1 MHSSSLSHTVKP
13 ALLSLLLLA
22 GAWTLSVYMRLEPVP
37 LFRLLLTAAALLS
50 LRTLSRRPLRR
61 RESAVFA
68 LFSAAVSLVLVL
80 GFHIHM
86 EDRYHGTVLS
96 NYITPYALTDALAFL
111 VMIPVL
117 TVLFSALYRIITA
130 PKSASSAASG
140 VAPTHKR
147 LRLII
152 FAALMICYLP
162 YLIVYWPGLVL
173 NDTLS
178 SISQAL
184 EMTPLV
190 NHHPVLYTLFIR
202 LCMAI
207 GEALLHSRTAGYALY
222 TLSQMLYVSAC
233 LAYLIDW
240 VSRHVR
246 RSGIAA
252 AAMTALFGLVPYF
265 ASYSVA
271 GWKDPVFSVSVA
283 VLSVMLLDDVIH
295 SKEKHALRS
304 IAAYWG
310 MLLMIAFSRTNGIG
324 VIACVAIWQLVC
336 LIARKAAKRALR
348 PGMLAA
354 TLASI
359 AVFFVVHGP
368 VFSAMGVTTDKREV
382 NSLVLQQMARVA
394 ALGGDMTESDR
405 AFLDALLPLEQY
417 KETYRPCCVDLLKW
431 DENFSTAAMEEG
443 MYGHW
448 LSMLLRNPVAYIE
461 AWELNTFGFWT
472 LNVPEINYAD
482 WNLSAGVIRNKLDP
496 QYVANTHAEY
506 GIEMKNL
513 LGGDTL
519 RSFLPTDEWFIP
531 AGWMF
536 WGCVFLA
543 LCLLLRGQFALLIAL
558 VPTFGLL
565 LPLILVT
572 PTCYWIRYAAA
583 AHYLIPVYLYLFSLL
598 KGKAK

>member
-130 PKSASSAASG
+130 PKSASPAASG
-140 VAPTHKR
+140 IAPVHRR
-147 LRLII
+147 LRLIV
-152 FAALMICYLP
+152 FAALMVCYLP

-295 SKEKHALRS
+295 SKKALPPPPAPLQR
-304 IAAYWG
+304 
-310 MLLMIAFSRTNGIG
+310 IG
-324 VIACVAIWQLVC
+324 ACC
-336 LIARKAAKRALR
+336 
-348 PGMLAA
+348 
-354 TLASI
+354 S
-359 AVFFVVHGP
+359 
-368 VFSAMGVTTDKREV
+368 
-382 NSLVLQQMARVA
+382 
-394 ALGGDMTESDR
+394 
-405 AFLDALLPLEQY
+405 
-417 KETYRPCCVDLLKW
+417 
-431 DENFSTAAMEEG
+431 
-443 MYGHW
+443 
-448 LSMLLRNPVAYIE
+448 
-461 AWELNTFGFWT
+461 
-472 LNVPEINYAD
+472 
-482 WNLSAGVIRNKLDP
+482 
-496 QYVANTHAEY
+496 
-506 GIEMKNL
+506 
-513 LGGDTL
+513 
-519 RSFLPTDEWFIP
+519 
-531 AGWMF
+531 
-536 WGCVFLA
+536 
-543 LCLLLRGQFALLIAL
+543 
-558 VPTFGLL
+558 
-565 LPLILVT
+565 
-572 PTCYWIRYAAA
+572 
-583 AHYLIPVYLYLFSLL
+583 
-598 KGKAK
+598 

>member
-130 PKSASSAASG
+130 PKSASPAASS
-140 VAPTHKR
+140 VAPVHRR
-147 LRLII
+147 LRLIV
-152 FAALMICYLP
+152 FAALMVCYLP

-240 VSRHVR
+240 VSRHDC
-246 RSGIAA
+246 
-252 AAMTALFGLVPYF
+252 ALWP
-265 ASYSVA
+265 
-271 GWKDPVFSVSVA
+271 
-283 VLSVMLLDDVIH
+283 
-295 SKEKHALRS
+295 R
-304 IAAYWG
+304 
-310 MLLMIAFSRTNGIG
+310 
-324 VIACVAIWQLVC
+324 
-336 LIARKAAKRALR
+336 
-348 PGMLAA
+348 
-354 TLASI
+354 
-359 AVFFVVHGP
+359 AVFRLLQRRRLEGP
-368 VFSAMGVTTDKREV
+368 RLFR
-382 NSLVLQQMARVA
+382 LRR
-394 ALGGDMTESDR
+394 R
-405 AFLDALLPLEQY
+405 AV
-417 KETYRPCCVDLLKW
+417 R
-431 DENFSTAAMEEG
+431 
-443 MYGHW
+443 
-448 LSMLLRNPVAYIE
+448 
-461 AWELNTFGFWT
+461 
-472 LNVPEINYAD
+472 
-482 WNLSAGVIRNKLDP
+482 
-496 QYVANTHAEY
+496 HA
-506 GIEMKNL
+506 
-513 LGGDTL
+513 
-519 RSFLPTDEWFIP
+519 P
-531 AGWMF
+531 
-536 WGCVFLA
+536 
-543 LCLLLRGQFALLIAL
+543 
-558 VPTFGLL
+558 
-565 LPLILVT
+565 
-572 PTCYWIRYAAA
+572 
-583 AHYLIPVYLYLFSLL
+583 
-598 KGKAK
+598 

>member
-130 PKSASSAASG
+130 PKSASPAASG
-140 VAPTHKR
+140 VAPVHRR

-152 FAALMICYLP
+152 FAALMVCYLP

-246 RSGIAA
+246 RSGTAA

-283 VLSVMLLDDVIH
+283 VLSVMLLDDAIH

-310 MLLMIAFSRTNGIG
+310 MLLMTAFSRTNGIG

-359 AVFFVVHGP
+359 AVFIVVHGP

-448 LSMLLRNPVAYIE
+448 LSMLLRTPVAYIE